1 MLRRALVVWLLTLG
15 SIPALFV
22 VSLTSLG
29 LHYDQEVFVD
39 SRLPTISG
47 CFGRSE
53 VGIENTWS
61 QDLCTFGSP
70 GSQRSLLIVGDSTV
84 ASMID
89 GLVSATADL
98 DMEIVAYPSRGCT
111 FTARFPHSYKWCSD
125 YFEKSIEL
133 ISKIRPKGLIISNYL
148 SRMDLPDRRI
158 PLINGELPQSRQQR
172 LESTIDS
179 LTEALLTARQLMP
192 ETPILIIHEI
202 PTVPFRR
209 PSVLFNQAAFPVV
222 DEKSRSYLRQR
233 EYISAVERVATTFS
247 NVSVIDPKS
256 VLCRRSICSAK
267 TSDDMWLYMD
277 SYHLNPRGSSLLSGQ
292 FREWILNHVSSS
304 QSGQIGS

>member
-70 GSQRSLLIVGDSTV
+70 DSQRSLLIVGDSTV

-125 YFEKSIEL
+125 YFEKSIDL
-133 ISKIRPKGLIISNYL
+133 ISKIRPDGIIVSNYL
-148 SRMDLPDRRI
+148 SRMDIPDRRRLPIHITEI
-158 PLINGELPQSRQQR
+158 PL
-172 LESTIDS
+172 
-179 LTEALLTARQLMP
+179 
-192 ETPILIIHEI
+192 
-202 PTVPFRR
+202 
-209 PSVLFNQAAFPVV
+209 
-222 DEKSRSYLRQR
+222 
-233 EYISAVERVATTFS
+233 
-247 NVSVIDPKS
+247 
-256 VLCRRSICSAK
+256 
-267 TSDDMWLYMD
+267 
-277 SYHLNPRGSSLLSGQ
+277 
-292 FREWILNHVSSS
+292 
-304 QSGQIGS
+304 